1 MFTHWW
7 NWRISDFLSL
17 ILLGVTV
24 LSEYNGY
31 TSVPL
36 KLGQIKN

>member
-1 MFTHWW
+1 LMMKCGLCPNTGKCC
-7 NWRISDFLSL
+7 SL
-17 ILLGVTV
+17 NNI
-24 LSEYNGY
+24 